1 MLSWRKTFRPYI
13 TTSVRETLPNV
24 FGHFTPTL
32 SSNSI
37 EKQLH
42 VLVPVPVDE
51 TQPAG
56 TLLES
61 CEKKAKNKKKSYLNP
76 YEKATKQNL
85 DCKREIQKKKKKG
98 KAKFM
103 KKEQNNKNDSRRG
116 SNH

>member
-61 CEKKAKNKKKSYLNP
+61 CEKKAKNKKTLLRGGAHGEYFQHL
-76 YEKATKQNL
+76 EICQNTFAQGGERK
-85 DCKREIQKKKKKG
+85 DMTWTCV
-98 KAKFM
+98 
-103 KKEQNNKNDSRRG
+103 
-116 SNH
+116 